1 MNPTHYESI
10 NVTWAI
16 AKLVN
21 MSTSLNNLQTNVDDL
36 DVGKLKTVTIDLK
49 KLIDV
54 VDDQVVKKIKFNIL
68 KTKVNKL
75 DKNISDAT
83 VLILIS
89 QYNTDKQKLFKNEDV
104 DKKQQTLVDW
114 WPLLILIQKLI
125 KLRNLVKKTNY
136 EAKIWFWF

>member
-1 MNPTHYESI
+1 MNSTHYESI

-89 QYNTDKQKLFKNEDV
+89 QYNTDKQKL
-104 DKKQQTLVDW
+104 VDW

-125 KLRNLVKKTNY
+125 KIRNLVKKTNY
-136 EAKIWFWF
+136 ESKIWFWF

>member
-36 DVGKLKTVTIDLK
+36 DAGKLKTVTIDLK
-49 KLIDV
+49 KLIDM
-54 VDDQVVKKIKFNIL
+54 VDDQVVKKTKFNIL

-75 DKNISDAT
+75 DKNISDTT

-104 DKKQQTLVDW
+104 DKK
-114 WPLLILIQKLI
+114 
-125 KLRNLVKKTNY
+125 
-136 EAKIWFWF
+136 